1 MRRFVTTLRTGWRSA
16 DAVGIRLILASV
28 CALFALS
35 LVQLAVSVA
44 LAPAYVDW
52 FLADHGWATRADAP
66 PGEVAGI
73 YIGIGVRCVFALFW
87 VFSFTRLVEYVVER
101 SSHAVMVVVAY
112 GLITVV
118 GYGYWVLDG
127 GPWWLTAPRALQ
139 VICGFGIL
147 AAVALPRTRSWL
159 RASTTAPPVTRH
171 PQDVG

>member
-1 MRRFVTTLRTGWRSA
+1 MRKLVTALRSGWRAA
-16 DAVGIRLILASV
+16 DAVGVRLILASV

-66 PGEVAGI
+66 PGEVLGI

-101 SSHAVMVVVAY
+101 SSHALTVVVAY
-112 GLITVV
+112 GLITVI
-118 GYGYWVLDG
+118 GYGYWVVDG
-127 GPWWLTAPRALQ
+127 GPWWLTTPRALQ
-139 VICGFGIL
+139 VACGVVIL
-147 AAVALPRTRSWL
+147 ASVALPRTRSWL
-159 RASTTAPPVTRH
+159 RAAPAVRTTDRH

>member
-1 MRRFVTTLRTGWRSA
+1 MRKFVTTLRTGWRSA

-35 LVQLAVSVA
+35 LIQLAVSVA

-66 PGEVAGI
+66 PGEVLGI

-118 GYGYWVLDG
+118 GYGYWVVDG
-127 GPWWLTAPRALQ
+127 GPWWLTSPRALQ
-139 VICGFGIL
+139 VLCGLVIL
-147 AAVALPRTRSWL
+147 AALALPGTRSWL
-159 RASTTAPPVTRH
+159 RSTSAAPADRH